1 MSLRI
6 IQDDITSVRA
16 DAVVISAER
25 EPVCGTGMDKR
36 IYDAADSG
44 RLLTAREKIGVI
56 EPGNA
61 DITRSYGL
69 RSRYVIHT
77 VVPTWQ
83 GGGCGELETLQ
94 SCYRESLRLALKS
107 MCRTV
112 AVLLF
117 PDDSAGYPGDK
128 VLETAISCFREFLD
142 EHEMEILFSVP
153 NADSIAF
160 SEAPVAELE
169 RYVRSRLREEAAEK
183 ESSWSADVM
192 AEESDA
198 CEGSPYEFDLPDA
211 GPASGFYEDAGEC
224 SDEIE
229 EQETPCYA
237 PDSARKK
244 RMLESASYSP
254 SPGRNRGSRRGY
266 GSVAEALPG
275 LTSRRDKAGASQSSL
290 SYVMTHVGE
299 NFREMLLRLID
310 EKGLSDPY
318 VYKKANLDRKLFSK
332 IRCNPDYCPSRKTV
346 IALAIAL
353 ELTLDETSDLLS
365 RAGYAFSPGS
375 KADLIVEFCI
385 LNKIYD
391 IFEVNMLLFKYGQP
405 TLS

>member
-1 MSLRI
+1 
-6 IQDDITSVRA
+6 
-16 DAVVISAER
+16 
-25 EPVCGTGMDKR
+25 MDKR
-36 IYDAADSG
+36 IYDAAISD
-44 RLLTAREKIGVI
+44 RLLE
-56 EPGNA
+56 
-61 DITRSYGL
+61 
-69 RSRYVIHT
+69 
-77 VVPTWQ
+77 
-83 GGGCGELETLQ
+83 
-94 SCYRESLRLALKS
+94 
-107 MCRTV
+107 
-112 AVLLF
+112 
-117 PDDSAGYPGDK
+117 
-128 VLETAISCFREFLD
+128 
-142 EHEMEILFSVP
+142 
-153 NADSIAF
+153 
-160 SEAPVAELE
+160 ELE
-169 RYVRSRLREEAAEK
+169 RYIRSRFREEEAEM
-183 ESSWSADVM
+183 ESDWSAGGM
-192 AEESDA
+192 AEASDA
-198 CEGSPYEFDLPDA
+198 CEGAVFGDNLPDAASASDVAPASDGVPFSGTLLASNA

-391 IFEVNMLLFKYGQP
+391 IFEVDMLLFKYGQP